1 MSIGFPK
8 QENWSGLSFP
18 PSGDLSDPGIEP
30 TSALQAVSLLLSHQ
44 KAHLSYIY
52 IYIYI
57 YTHTHTHTHTYNL
70 ILIMPLWG
78 RYYFYY
84 TLFVYFI
91 IPFVYEVRKLSAWL
105 KEAKLESVCLMTKHM
120 LSKTPWCLPTK
131 TTICRQYF
139 KSWKF
144 FLFFFLKSW
153 KLIGH
158 RKWYSL
164 RRDKRSQKRNFKEV
178 NISKVNWG
186 SWHMQKDWP
195 SGQNSF

>member
-18 PSGDLSDPGIEP
+18 PSGDLPDPGIKP

-57 YTHTHTHTHTYNL
+57 HTHTYTHTYNL

-131 TTICRQYF
+131 TTICRQYL

-144 FLFFFLKSW
+144 FFFFFFEVMEVN
-153 KLIGH
+153 
-158 RKWYSL
+158 
-164 RRDKRSQKRNFKEV
+164 RSPEMVPFKE
-178 NISKVNWG
+178 G
-186 SWHMQKDWP
+186 QKEP
-195 SGQNSF
+195 KKEF

>member
-1 MSIGFPK
+1 MSDSCDPIDCNLPGSYVSRITQARK
-8 QENWSGLSFP
+8 LEWVVISSFRGSSWPRDQTHFCTAGSFFTAEP
-18 PSGDLSDPGIEP
+18 PESPFIFYI
-30 TSALQAVSLLLSHQ
+30 
-44 KAHLSYIY
+44 YIY

-57 YTHTHTHTHTYNL
+57 YTHTHTYTHTYNL

-131 TTICRQYF
+131 TTICRQYL

-144 FLFFFLKSW
+144 FFFFFFEVMEVN
-153 KLIGH
+153 
-158 RKWYSL
+158 
-164 RRDKRSQKRNFKEV
+164 RSPEMVPFKE
-178 NISKVNWG
+178 G
-186 SWHMQKDWP
+186 QKEP
-195 SGQNSF
+195 KKEF